1 MIRRFHLLREKDET
15 GQSGLGKITE
25 GCIFSNGWVAMVWLT
40 SVTSL
45 SWYLSIED
53 VERIHGHNGATKVV
67 FED

>member
-1 MIRRFHLLREKDET
+1 MIRRFYLLRDRDET
-15 GQSGLGKITE
+15 GHSGIGKVTE
-25 GCIFSNGWVAMVWLT
+25 GCVFSNGWVAMVWHT

-53 VERIHGHNGATKVV
+53 VERIHGHNGATRVV

>member
-15 GQSGLGKITE
+15 GKSGLGKITE
-25 GCIFSNGWVAMVWLT
+25 GCVFSNGWVAMMWLT

-53 VERIHGHNGATKVV
+53 VEHIHGHNGTTKVV